1 MKKCL
6 ILLLAALLFGACD
19 EEDTPVTPEE
29 YADRTVL
36 VYIAAENNLTGY
48 SQMRFADDDLR
59 EMKEGSKML
68 DDRQN
73 LLVYVDKAE
82 NDPPY
87 IARIRNGELVDSFAL
102 EECLSADPAVL
113 EEMLLY
119 SRMNYPARSYGLVLW
134 GHSNG
139 WVVLSDSVS
148 YAGTRA
154 YGGDTGNNMSDS
166 AGKYW
171 MNIPSMARAIGH
183 AMGDDHL
190 SFILADCCNF
200 GCIESAYELRHVTDY
215 LITSPAEIPELGAPY
230 HLIVPLMFDT
240 SETFYQSVVDA
251 YFDYYLEEFANAPT
265 YYFNNKYG
273 DLEGYSIPFAAI
285 KSSELENLALA
296 TADLLST
303 IPGKLS
309 PAGDF
314 NFDHLVYYDYD
325 RRTSV
330 EYGYDIY
337 HSLKENTSESDF
349 ANWEPWFRKAVPYS
363 RFSAK
368 WLSSMNQLIADMQV
382 FSESTQDY
390 GMVSMFF
397 PRQIYDN
404 AGQYSSY
411 RILNLNTAIQA
422 FEWNSVIRWQQY
434 GW

>member
-265 YYFNNKYG
+265 Y
-273 DLEGYSIPFAAI
+273 
-285 KSSELENLALA
+285 
-296 TADLLST
+296 
-303 IPGKLS
+303 
-309 PAGDF
+309 
-314 NFDHLVYYDYD
+314 
-325 RRTSV
+325 
-330 EYGYDIY
+330 
-337 HSLKENTSESDF
+337 
-349 ANWEPWFRKAVPYS
+349 
-363 RFSAK
+363 
-368 WLSSMNQLIADMQV
+368 
-382 FSESTQDY
+382 
-390 GMVSMFF
+390 
-397 PRQIYDN
+397 
-404 AGQYSSY
+404 
-411 RILNLNTAIQA
+411 
-422 FEWNSVIRWQQY
+422 
-434 GW
+434 